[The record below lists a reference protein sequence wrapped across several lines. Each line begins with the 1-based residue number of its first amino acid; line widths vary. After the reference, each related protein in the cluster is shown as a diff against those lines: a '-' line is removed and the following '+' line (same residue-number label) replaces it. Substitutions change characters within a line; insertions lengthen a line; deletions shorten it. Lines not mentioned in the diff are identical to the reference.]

1 MKDETKINN
10 KYILDEVYQ
19 SLVRLETEIKQDYVV
34 RDLHTV
40 LDLEAL

>member
-1 MKDETKINN
+1 MKDETKMNN

>member
-1 MKDETKINN
+1 MNN

-34 RDLHTV
+34 RDLHTD

>member
-1 MKDETKINN
+1 MKDETKLNN